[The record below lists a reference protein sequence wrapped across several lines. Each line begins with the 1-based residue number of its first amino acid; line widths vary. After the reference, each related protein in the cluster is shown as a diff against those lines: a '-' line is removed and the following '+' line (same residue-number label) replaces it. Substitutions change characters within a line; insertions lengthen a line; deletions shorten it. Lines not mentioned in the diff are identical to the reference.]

1 MKKGCRNQFPFFGAK
16 YPDAVCIGGKLWDLD
31 SYEEGLGLTKGGD
44 EDCPICCLESYLNS
58 CETKEEKQS
67 FLAYR
72 ETLIKKWNLKVE

>member
-1 MKKGCRNQFPFFGAK
+1 MFNSS
-16 YPDAVCIGGKLWDLD
+16 DLD